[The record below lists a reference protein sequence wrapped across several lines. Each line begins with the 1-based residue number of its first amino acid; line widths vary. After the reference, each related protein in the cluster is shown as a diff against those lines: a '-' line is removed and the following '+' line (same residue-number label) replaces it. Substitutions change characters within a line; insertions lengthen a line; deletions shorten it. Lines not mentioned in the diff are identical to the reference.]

1 MLYLSYNKE
10 GFFMVKKKEVTKL
23 CNRNILSLGIFITF
37 AGIIIGIVLMSYG
50 LLKLDYYQKNYTEEK
65 KLEYE
70 RSIEL
75 VDSELDSIEQLA
87 DDLEIQK
94 KLIQEELNE
103 IYTESGYSEEYYQK
117 EEELTQNENDKIR
130 NDNLKYEKIATK
142 NELKKELNEITAN
155 LDFND
160 NRLLYV
166 LPGFC
171 MTIVFIAVGFIVIS
185 ASYTKDKDELALHST
200 PDGPLQTIDEIEK
213 SNKNQ
218 NKNDDIKLPS
228 YRKD

>member
-1 MLYLSYNKE
+1 
-10 GFFMVKKKEVTKL
+10 MVRKKEVTKL

-94 KLIQEELNE
+94 KLI
-103 IYTESGYSEEYYQK
+103 K
-117 EEELTQNENDKIR
+117 EE
-130 NDNLKYEKIATK
+130 
-142 NELKKELNEITAN
+142 
-155 LDFND
+155 
-160 NRLLYV
+160 
-166 LPGFC
+166 
-171 MTIVFIAVGFIVIS
+171 
-185 ASYTKDKDELALHST
+185 
-200 PDGPLQTIDEIEK
+200 
-213 SNKNQ
+213 
-218 NKNDDIKLPS
+218 
-228 YRKD
+228 